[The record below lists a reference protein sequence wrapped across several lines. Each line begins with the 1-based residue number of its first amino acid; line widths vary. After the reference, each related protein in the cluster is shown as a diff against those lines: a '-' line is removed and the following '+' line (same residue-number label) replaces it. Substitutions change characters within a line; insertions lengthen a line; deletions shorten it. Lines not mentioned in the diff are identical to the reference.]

1 MHIGL
6 PEIVLI
12 VFVAL
17 LLFGAKRI
25 PELARALGRA
35 SSEYKKAKES
45 MSKEGREIVAE
56 AEKNGL
62 TQLKGHRL
70 VGGCRASIYNAMP
83 MEGID
88 DLIAFMKKFESENK

>member
-35 SSEYKKAKES
+35 STEYKKAKES
-45 MSKEGREIVAE
+45 ISKEGREIVAE
-56 AEKNGL
+56 AEKAAAAEDAKANGGAP
-62 TQLKGHRL
+62 KDGP
-70 VGGCRASIYNAMP
+70 AA
-83 MEGID
+83 
-88 DLIAFMKKFESENK
+88 